1 MKKTNTLNKS
11 IKVNKQDRS
20 NSRAWP
26 RKRKNE
32 DSEEQNKNSGKKSKT
47 DSKKTQNKIN
57 PETRHHLPVAHKL
70 VSRNAKRW
78 VLALH
83 GLGQQ

>member
-20 NSRAWP
+20 HSRAWP

-47 DSKKTQNKIN
+47 DSKKNTEQNK
-57 PETRHHLPVAHKL
+57 
-70 VSRNAKRW
+70 S
-78 VLALH
+78 
-83 GLGQQ
+83 